1 MKHSSVL
8 YFAFFFCLL
17 ATAACNQFAGE
28 KASAQAKFTKNT
40 TVEIPE
46 LLDRPEALRYG
57 TEWDAVQNVY
67 GAQVAALR
75 QDPSKPEAYLKL
87 AEVFIQEARIT
98 GEHPHYYPAALQVLE
113 PVVKNLETVEN
124 PDIRQKDLLFR
135 ALSHVASVQLSL
147 HDFGAAKNTAEQAV
161 KINPHNAFIYG
172 CLVDANVELGNYTRA
187 VEYCDKMVSTRPDLR
202 SYSRVSYLREIYG
215 EVPGAIEAMDMAVK
229 AGYPGYEQTEWARL
243 QLGHLHERYGNLAEA
258 ENQYRMCLAVREN
271 YPFAL
276 AALAGLDIKRGNLKK
291 AEAQLKQAAGIIPE
305 VGFYI
310 DLAKIYQKTGR
321 NTEANDLIKQVEEM
335 LAEDMAAG
343 HNMRMEIAHF
353 HLDLTHDYDKALEFA
368 EAEYLSRPENKD
380 VNQLMASVYLAR
392 GDQKKAV
399 QHLKKASA
407 TGCKNPELVV
417 LQKKLM

>member
-1 MKHSSVL
+1 MKHTSVL
-8 YFAFFFCLL
+8 NFALLFCLL
-17 ATAACNQFAGE
+17 ANAACNQFSAE
-28 KASAQAKFTKNT
+28 KSTAQAKFTKNP

-57 TEWDAVQNVY
+57 AEWDAVQNMY

-75 QDPSKPEAYLKL
+75 QDPANPEAYLKL

-135 ALSHVASVQLSL
+135 ALSHVAGVQLSL
-147 HDFGAAKNTAEQAV
+147 HDFGAAKKTAEQAV
-161 KINPHNAFIYG
+161 GLNPHNAFIYG

-187 VEYCDKMVSTRPDLR
+187 VEYCDKMVGTRPDLR
-202 SYSRVSYLREIYG
+202 SYSRVSYLREIHG
-215 EVPGAIEAMDMAVK
+215 DVPGAIEAMDMAVK

-243 QLGHLHERYGNLAEA
+243 QLGHLYERYGKLQEA

-276 AALAGLDIKRGNLKK
+276 AALAGLEVKSGNFKK
-291 AEAQLKQAAGIIPE
+291 AEAKLKQAAAIVPE

-310 DLAKIYQKTGR
+310 DLAKIFQKTGR
-321 NTEANDLIKQVEEM
+321 SAEANTLIKQVEEM
-335 LAEDMAAG
+335 LAEDLAAG
-343 HNMRMEIAHF
+343 HNMRMEIARF
-353 HLDLTHDYDKALEFA
+353 HLDLTRDYGKALEYA

-380 VNQLMASVYLAR
+380 VNQLMASVYLTR

>member
-1 MKHSSVL
+1 MKYSSVL
-8 YFAFFFCLL
+8 YFAICICLL
-17 ATAACNQFAGE
+17 AGSACNQFSAE
-28 KASAQAKFTKNT
+28 KSTAQAKFTKNT

-57 TEWDAVQNVY
+57 TEWDAVQNMY

-75 QDPSKPEAYLKL
+75 QDPSKLEAYLKL

-124 PDIRQKDLLFR
+124 PDIQQKDLLFR

-147 HDFGAAKNTAEQAV
+147 HDFGAAKTTAEQAV
-161 KINPHNAFIYG
+161 AINPYNAFIYG
-172 CLVDANVELGNYTRA
+172 CLVDANVELGNYSRA

-215 EVPGAIEAMDMAVK
+215 DVPGAIEAMDMAVK

-243 QLGHLHERYGNLAEA
+243 QLGHLYERYGKLQDA
-258 ENQYRMCLAVREN
+258 ENQYRMCLAVRDN

-276 AALAGLDIKRGNLKK
+276 AGLAGLEEKRGKHRE
-291 AEAQLKQAAGIIPE
+291 AEVLLKQAAAIIPE

-321 NTEANDLIKQVEEM
+321 TAEANTLIKQVEEM
-335 LAEDMAAG
+335 LAEDLAAG
-343 HNMRMEIAHF
+343 HNMRMEIARF
-353 HLDLTHDYDKALEFA
+353 HLNLTHDYDKALEYA
-368 EAEYLSRPENKD
+368 EAEYLNRPQNKD
-380 VNQLMASVYLAR
+380 ANQLMAAVLLAR
-392 GDQKKAV
+392 GEKQKAA
-399 QHLKKASA
+399 QYLKKALA
-407 TGCKNPELVV
+407 TGCKDPELIA
-417 LQKKLM
+417 LQKVLS